1 MKVVKI
7 NNVTIPQADIISLSN
22 VSESLDHVGDSI
34 AGSQATIVLDNVDG
48 AYDERVAGSLF
59 YATDWYNSEVEIYDT
74 DVKLTIFVGHIK
86 KYQIDDNSR
95 RVTLTVNDVIV
106 DMNDIVCVC
115 AASLKTPAEVIYT
128 ILTDP
133 NGLNLSTDRIVKGSF
148 DAAIAYQNGLGI
160 KVEVNYLAKDNIKVF
175 DAIRTICQYTG
186 ASLYVR
192 DNRIVYHQRKPY
204 SGELGRNL
212 YDSDIIVGSIKQ
224 ESGELPIYNAYEITY
239 KSGSGVAT
247 VSGVNYLS
255 KVKYGVQNTF
265 VVPQSGRNSTNASDY
280 KVLFSTQAA
289 AQAAGELILSL
300 YAYRRTKIEF
310 AVDLEYADIML
321 GDIVMAQFK
330 PYVNEPIIVTE
341 INKAP
346 ERRTMTVRGEL
357 VNYCHSVEL
366 DTTPPVKPEILGY
379 LYNYKQQRLYIE
391 ATHDSTAVG
400 YYAHVSYDG
409 TFKDVVTIIDKLS
422 PFKVRLYRY
431 NNKQYLYF
439 AALPGDYYIKI
450 AAVDQARNIS
460 ELSDVMYISI
470 PGDVTSPSRR
480 HYRCAGGVFKEYLT
494 IDIYNQSEN
503 TPPENLVSYDDCPQ
517 YGVDR
522 YEYAAI
528 YDSDT
533 IYNQLDI
540 ILEQSPDTRV
550 GYRTYITN
558 WTPWTADE
566 ATPITLPKLLL
577 QLRLYITP
585 RTWSEG
591 LQYNYRIL

>member
-7 NNVTIPQADIISLSN
+7 NNITIPQADIISLSN

-34 AGSQATIVLDNVDG
+34 AGAQATIVLDNVGG
-48 AYDERVAGSLF
+48 AYDERVPGSLF
-59 YATDWYNSEVEIYDT
+59 YNTDWYNSEVEIYDT
-74 DVKLTIFVGHIK
+74 DIKLTIFVGRIK

-95 RVTLTVNDVIV
+95 RVTITVNDVIV

-115 AASLKTPAEVIYT
+115 SLSLKTPAEVIYT

-133 NGLNLSTDRIVKGSF
+133 NGLNLSPERIVKGSF
-148 DAAIAYQNGLGI
+148 DAAIAYQSGLGI
-160 KVEVNYLAKDNIKVF
+160 TIEVNYLAKDNIKVF

-192 DNRIVYHQRKPY
+192 DNRIVYYQRKHY

-212 YDSDIIVGSIKQ
+212 YDSDIIVGSVKH

-255 KVKYGVQNTF
+255 KVRYVVQNTF

-310 AVDLEYADIML
+310 AVDIEYADIML
-321 GDIVMAQFK
+321 GDIVIAQFK

-346 ERRTMTVRGEL
+346 ERHTMTVKGEL
-357 VNYCHSVEL
+357 VNYYRTIVL
-366 DTTPPVKPEILGY
+366 DTTPPNKQEILGY
-379 LYNYKQQRLYIE
+379 CYNYNQQRLYIE
-391 ATHDSTAVG
+391 ARHDSTAVG
-400 YYAHVSYDG
+400 YFVYVSYDG
-409 TFKDVVTIIDKLS
+409 TFKDVATVIDKLS
-422 PFKVRLYRY
+422 PFKAPSYRY

-439 AALPGDYYIKI
+439 AALPGNYYIKI

-460 ELSDVMYISI
+460 EPSEVLYISI

-494 IDIYNQSEN
+494 IDIYNQSED
-503 TPPENLVSYDDCPQ
+503 TPPENLVSYDDYPL
-517 YGVDR
+517 YGVAL
-522 YEYAAI
+522 YGHAAI
-528 YDSDT
+528 YESDT
-533 IYNQLDI
+533 VYNQLNLIMLDTP
-540 ILEQSPDTRV
+540 ETRV
-550 GYRTYITN
+550 GYRHYTTS
-558 WTPWTADE
+558 WAPWFTDISL
-566 ATPITLPKLLL
+566 PITMPKGLL